1 MLSEFPHL
9 EAFLTGLISG
19 FLVSIPVGP
28 INVTIIHEGAERG
41 FRWAV
46 LIGTGSVLMEA
57 TYCAIGFAGFAGL
70 FTNTLAKAG
79 LQLASFALMGYL
91 GIRYLFA
98 KELKSTSRGAERMED
113 RFQPHTAFM
122 TGFVRTLGNPGVL
135 LLWIALS
142 ATFLAHDWVDPNWT
156 SKSLCIGGVALGG
169 LVWFT
174 LLSYVVSIGHRHL
187 SDKSLL
193 NMTRSAGGMLLVAAL
208 ALGYKLALL
217 LADVLKH
224 VRSPQP

>member
-1 MLSEFPHL
+1 MLADYPHL
-9 EAFLTGLISG
+9 EAFLAGLISG

-41 FRWAV
+41 FRWGA
-46 LIGTGSVLMEA
+46 LIGAGSVLMEA
-57 TYCAIGFAGFAGL
+57 IYCALGFAGFSEL
-70 FTNTLAKAG
+70 FTTTIAKAI

-91 GIRYLFA
+91 GLKYLLA
-98 KELKSTSRGAERMED
+98 KEVKTTSRSADRMED

-135 LLWIALS
+135 LLWVALS
-142 ATFLAHDWVDPNWT
+142 ATFLSHEWVEPSWN
-156 SKSLCIGGVALGG
+156 SKSLCIAGVAAGG

-174 LLSYVVSIGHRHL
+174 LLSYVVSVGHKHL

-193 NMTRSAGGMLLVAAL
+193 NMTRSAGGMLLVAAI

-217 LADVLKH
+217 LAYVLKGTGEPK
-224 VRSPQP
+224 S

>member
-1 MLSEFPHL
+1 MFSEYPFL

-41 FRWAV
+41 FRWACF
-46 LIGTGSVLMEA
+46 IGLGAVLME
-57 TYCAIGFAGFAGL
+57 TIYCAIGFAGFSEL
-70 FTNTLAKAG
+70 FTSNVAKAV
-79 LQLASFALMGYL
+79 LQLASFALMSYL
-91 GIRYLFA
+91 GIKYLFA
-98 KELKSTSRGAERMED
+98 KEVKTTSRGAERMED
-113 RFQPHTAFM
+113 RFHPHTAFM

-142 ATFLAHDWVDPNWT
+142 ATFLSHEWVDPNWN
-156 SKSLCIGGVALGG
+156 SKSLCIGGVAAGG

-174 LLSYVVSIGHRHL
+174 LLSYVVSVGHRHL

-193 NMTRSAGGMLLVAAL
+193 NMTRSAGGMLLVAAF

-217 LADVLKH
+217 LAIVLRSAGTPKH
-224 VRSPQP
+224 

>member
-1 MLSEFPHL
+1 MLNDYPFL
-9 EAFLTGLISG
+9 ESFLTGLISG

-46 LIGTGSVLMEA
+46 FIGAGSVLMEA
-57 TYCAIGFAGFAGL
+57 IYCAIGFAGFSEL
-70 FTNTLAKAG
+70 FTTDIAKAT
-79 LQLASFALMGYL
+79 LQLASFALMSYL
-91 GIRYLFA
+91 GFKYLLA
-98 KELKSTSRGAERMED
+98 KEVKTSSRSADRIEERLH
-113 RFQPHTAFM
+113 PHTAFM

-156 SKSLCIGGVALGG
+156 SKSICIAGVASGG
-169 LVWFT
+169 LAWFT

-187 SDKSLL
+187 SDKTLL
-193 NMTRSAGGMLLVAAL
+193 NMSRSAGGMLLVAAL

-217 LADVLKH
+217 LADVVKH
-224 VRSPQP
+224 AGTPSP